1 MSEESSP
8 TFSLQAAG
16 STPAKES
23 RQVSE
28 VEMESSDAA
37 TDSGG
42 DSEQNARQWADKFN
56 SPEEL
61 EKSYLELQSKY
72 SSERAATGDMT
83 FGQLFEHL
91 GLSAEELGANWTAD
105 GQLSEEQYEKFR
117 AGGFSKEMV
126 NQVFAGER
134 AIQEN
139 GAYAK
144 DKLIGRA
151 QELAGG
157 QEELQGLLK
166 WGQENYD
173 ESRLQALDARLNDPS
188 TMEDAIKTML
198 WDYKDKTGRGGSVN
212 LVQGDIMPNTTAGF
226 TSSDEV
232 FQAMQEMR
240 KTGKMDEVMK
250 RRIKNTPAHIMQG
263 IDP

>member
-1 MSEESSP
+1 MSEASNP

-16 STPAKES
+16 STPANES

-28 VEMESSDAA
+28 VEMDAPDAA
-37 TDSGG
+37 TESGG

-91 GLSAEELGANWTAD
+91 DLSAEELGANWSND

-126 NQVFAGER
+126 NQVFRGER

-139 GAYAK
+139 GVYAK
-144 DKLIGRA
+144 SKLVERA
-151 QELAGG
+151 NDLAGG
-157 QEELQGLLK
+157 EEEMAGLLK
-166 WGQENYD
+166 WAGEHYED
-173 ESRLQALDARLNDPS
+173 SRKKMMEDRLNDPS
-188 TMEDAIKTML
+188 TFEDAIKAML
-198 WDYKDKTGRGGSVN
+198 FDYKQVTGRGGSVN
-212 LVQGDIMPNTTAGF
+212 LVQGDIMPNTTAGY
-226 TSSDEV
+226 TSADEV
-232 FQAMQEMR
+232 FQAMQEYR

-250 RRIKNTPAHIMQG
+250 RRIKNTPSHIMQG